1 MGDAIATG
9 TPSWARPS
17 AGAGL
22 ALVFENIQRA
32 FGEDLPLKD
41 PERILRRAQKNL
53 VRLKTPKARSR
64 IIIQASGEL
73 RLLHHETRA
82 RIGRMERNG
91 EVDDPDAC
99 YEYLERIELALMR
112 LELLARKVE
121 TTSTEEEDTRQ
132 ESTPLRGKPLLPQGE
147 SIEQRDAPEFMDV
160 EELAAF
166 LRVSPSTIYHRTRNG
181 AIPTR
186 RIGARLLFSREEIKA
201 WLALGKCDIR
211 LGST

>member
-9 TPSWARPS
+9 TQSWAMPKNDP
-17 AGAGL
+17 AT
-22 ALVFENIQRA
+22 ALIFEAITRR
-32 FGEDLPLKD
+32 FGEDVPLKD
-41 PERILRRAQKNL
+41 PERVLHRVQKKIR
-53 VRLKTPKARSR
+53 RLKTPGAKLRS
-64 IIIQASGEL
+64 IAQASDEL
-73 RLLHHETRA
+73 KLHYLETSA
-82 RIGRMERNG
+82 RIDQMEHNG
-91 EVDDPDAC
+91 EIDDPVVC
-99 YEYLERIELALMR
+99 YGYLERIELMIRR
-112 LELLARKVE
+112 LELLGNKVGQISMEAEE
-121 TTSTEEEDTRQ
+121 TATVSTEMM
-132 ESTPLRGKPLLPQGE
+132 STPLIPHGK